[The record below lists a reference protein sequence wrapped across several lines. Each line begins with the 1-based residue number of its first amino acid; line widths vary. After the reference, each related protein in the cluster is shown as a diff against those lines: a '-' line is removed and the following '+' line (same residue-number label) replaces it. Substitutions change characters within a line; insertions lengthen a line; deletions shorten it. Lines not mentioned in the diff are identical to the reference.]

1 MVAITLGAA
10 ALAALSGCAGAPQ
23 SEPPTPAAL
32 PAAIEPCSLITLDAL
47 QQATGT
53 SYGAGQPEVFHGPPA
68 GSGMALG
75 SAGSGCDFSPA
86 SPTPVTTSVSVPDG
100 EVRITL
106 VTPAQFEHVRGGFGG
121 TAVSSHPISL
131 RGAEAVELVGPDLGT
146 VYARRG
152 TLVFAVDVSRG
163 KGEDTA
169 AEERIA
175 TIVLFHR

>member
-10 ALAALSGCAGAPQ
+10 GLAALSGCAGAPQ

-32 PAAIEPCSLITLDAL
+32 PAAIDPCSLITLDAL

-53 SYGAGQPEVFHGPPA
+53 SYHAGQPEVFHGPPA
-68 GSGMALG
+68 GSGGA
-75 SAGSGCDFSPA
+75 AGSGCVFRA
-86 SPTPVTTSVSVPDG
+86 HPTTTSVSVPDG

-106 VTPAQFEHVRGGFGG
+106 VTSAQFEHVRGGFGS

-152 TLVFAVDVSRG
+152 TLGFAVDVSRG